1 MRVVVSTGVMF
12 RYSKPHPSRPST
24 DDSKHPLPSQ
34 IPLCGDAF
42 SLLSLFCDISSRC
55 LRNVWTC
62 FLVLVLPFLW
72 PLPFG
77 ARLPVIVAF
86 AWTAK
91 RDEAQFSKT
100 PIRDAW
106 KTTFHTCVHPED
118 ISQKRENPDHH
129 PPTEA
134 LCLCAATFIGN
145 RIMDRTYGVW
155 RSLACSRHSREYPLD
170 RITLWEKRGGLESVL
185 LLTGNE
191 R

>member
-34 IPLCGDAF
+34 IPLSGDAI

-62 FLVLVLPFLW
+62 LLVLVLPFLW
-72 PLPFG
+72 LALWCSF
-77 ARLPVIVAF
+77 ARHVAF

-91 RDEAQFSKT
+91 RDEAHSLRT
-100 PIRDAW
+100 PTRDAW
-106 KTTFHTCVHPED
+106 KTTFTHAYT
-118 ISQKRENPDHH
+118 QKTSLRKERTQIITH
-129 PPTEA
+129 PPKH
-134 LCLCAATFIGN
+134 CVCVAATIIGN

-155 RSLACSRHSREYPLD
+155 RSFACSRHSREYPLD
-170 RITLWEKRGGLESVL
+170 RFTLWEKRGGLESVFC
-185 LLTGNE
+185 
-191 R
+191 